1 MWSYDSPENWQF
13 QQEDH
18 ILSKPHLIPHDSRL
32 KTAWDLL
39 VAVCVFVSALLI
51 PYRMLA
57 GGVAFD
63 AMYGGIT
70 ALLALDILLSFNTQ
84 ARTGLRLL
92 DDRRSVARHYLATW
106 FVADLLAALPLAA
119 LALAAPDGDFAGSL
133 PVRILPLLRLLR
145 LLKIPSTLKALQD
158 LIAIPPALMRLAVFL
173 FWFALLAHFMSLGWL
188 AIGAGELHRGF
199 GDRYLRA
206 LYWCITTI
214 TTIGYG
220 DYGPDHD
227 ANVQIL
233 YTIGVQIIGVGMFS
247 YIIGNVATLIV
258 NLDTAR
264 AEFRTRV
271 EEVRNSMRIQR
282 LPQRLQERVK
292 HYYDYLWETRKG
304 LSNDT
309 FMRDLPETLRLEIS
323 LHLNRDILEKVALF
337 KGADEVFVHAVVGK
351 LEPMVF
357 LPGDFIIRQGE
368 PGSCMYFL
376 SRGDVE
382 VLADGKTVASLPEGS
397 AFGET
402 ALLQG
407 ENRNASIRALAY
419 CDVYRLSKASFDTLR
434 AEFPDFDRKVQE
446 IMLQRLEDKSHRT
459 PA

>member
-1 MWSYDSPENWQF
+1 M
-13 QQEDH
+13 
-18 ILSKPHLIPHDSRL
+18 SKPHLIAHDSRL

-39 VAVCVFVSALLI
+39 VAGGVLASALLI
-51 PYRMLA
+51 PYHMLA
-57 GGVAFD
+57 GGVPFD
-63 AMYGGIT
+63 AVYGVISVFLVLDV
-70 ALLALDILLSFNTQ
+70 LLGFNTQ
-84 ARTGLRLL
+84 VRTGLKLL

-106 FVADLLAALPLAA
+106 FVPDLLAALPLAA
-119 LALAAPDGDFAGSL
+119 LALFAPCGDMAVGGL
-133 PVRILPLLRLLR
+133 PVVRLLPLLRLLR
-145 LLKIPSTLKALQD
+145 LLKIPSTFKAFQGFV
-158 LIAIPPALMRLAVFL
+158 AVPPALMRLAVFL

-188 AIGAGELHRGF
+188 AIGAGEPHRVF

-227 ANVQIL
+227 SNVQIL
-233 YTIGVQIIGVGMFS
+233 YTMGVQLIGVGMFS

-282 LPQRLQERVK
+282 LPVRLQERVK
-292 HYYDYLWETRKG
+292 NYYDYLWETRKG
-304 LSNDT
+304 LSSDT

-323 LHLNRDILEKVALF
+323 LHLNRDILDKVALF

-382 VLADGKTVASLPEGS
+382 VLAGGKTVARLPEGS

-407 ENRNASIRALAY
+407 ETRNASIRALDY
-419 CDVYRLSKASFDTLR
+419 CDLYRLSKASFDTLR

-446 IMLQRLEDKSHRT
+446 IMRQRLQDMSQLQT
-459 PA
+459 GS

>member
-1 MWSYDSPENWQF
+1 LKKTP
-13 QQEDH
+13 
-18 ILSKPHLIPHDSRL
+18 LLPHDSRC
-32 KTAWDLL
+32 KTAWDFL
-39 VAVCVFVSALLI
+39 VAGVVFASALII
-51 PYRMLA
+51 PYRMVS
-57 GGVAFD
+57 GGAPFD
-63 AMYGGIT
+63 AVYGLIT
-70 ALLALDILLSFNTQ
+70 AVFLLDVLVNFNTQ
-84 ARTGLRLL
+84 ARMGLTLL
-92 DDRRSVARHYLATW
+92 DDRRSVARRYLSTW
-106 FVADLLAALPLAA
+106 FVPDLLAALPLAA
-119 LALAAPDGDFAGSL
+119 LMQYVSSGDITGTAVGKVL
-133 PVRILPLLRLLR
+133 LLLRLLR
-145 LLKIPSTLKALQD
+145 LLKVPATIKSFQD
-158 LIAIPPALMRLAVFL
+158 FIAVPPALMRLAVFL

-188 AIGAGELHRGF
+188 AIGAGEPQRVF

-227 ANVQIL
+227 SNVQIL
-233 YTIGVQIIGVGMFS
+233 YTMGVQLVGVGMFS

-282 LPQRLQERVK
+282 LPVRLQERVK
-292 HYYDYLWETRKG
+292 NYYHYLWETRKG
-304 LSNDT
+304 LSTDT

-323 LHLNRDILEKVALF
+323 LHLNRDILRKVALF
-337 KGADEVFVHAVVGK
+337 KDADEVFVHAVIGR
-351 LEPMVF
+351 LDPMVF

-382 VLADGKTVASLPEGS
+382 VLINGETVARLPEGS

-407 ENRNASIRALAY
+407 ETRNASVRALVY

-434 AEFPDFDRKVQE
+434 GEFPDFDRKVQE
-446 IMLQRLEDKSHRT
+446 IMMKRLQGKAGGMAT
-459 PA
+459 G